1 MSDSYNA
8 QYFSDIAIDENQS
21 KAQQARRVVLS
32 SSGEDAEKAAKAT
45 NLAQDLGVP
54 KQAVQYDLEHYE
66 REKNF
71 SADYFTKLGSDY
83 PTMIDF
89 VSDPD
94 NASIVHDDMTYLEK
108 TAKTLVQVPG
118 QVKEGYYDVYLGNLR
133 NKQLYGAASE
143 QEIAYA
149 NELSQR
155 ERVAAEPTG
164 FISDT
169 ALKVAQ
175 QVPILGEVGL
185 EAGAYSVAGGATAL
199 GVGMI
204 TAPVIPEEIVTVP
217 MAMRAGGAYGAFNAS
232 RRLEG
237 GLAFDEFLSFKDADG
252 QPLDENVA
260 RGAAMIVGI
269 TNGAVELIPL
279 KKLAETV
286 PGIEKLSQYF
296 TKDGLKEALKYPSVR
311 EALSD
316 IGQRYAKAIVAEG
329 STEIAQEAMTMYTGE
344 LIKAIDDGDFEAL
357 SVEEQ
362 VERLAEAGKSGMQV
376 AAGLGLPGSAV
387 RAGKVIAEQTGQ
399 PNPMNVAEYVRNARD
414 TLANSDGKLM
424 TRSKPKM
431 REYIDGLTEGQT
443 FYLDA
448 GATSALYQK
457 MSEEQKQQIINAIP
471 DFEASLDG
479 AVRTK
484 DSFEIPAADFFTY
497 IQPFDEEG
505 VLDEYVTLSPEHY
518 SAADLNEIDEMISD
532 LMDEAQALEE
542 QQTDGDVVENNIYQQ
557 LLQNFNGRKAPSG
570 RVDVARLMSQN
581 PRAFYETMLERSNQ
595 DPRVKEILDRLVR
608 DIVIRRQVPNLERV
622 LKIDELDLTL
632 DRVRDR
638 AARRAAA
645 QESGQSPDMFG
656 RVKTKKKKGKA
667 KPTPVISWLG
677 KRVGLRPG
685 GAAAR
690 ELAAMDITPK
700 SHPRLFKTKGIGSVD
715 NIPAAEFNEEIG
727 NQVGLIAQE
736 DENGYVDQG
745 WLLEQM
751 RNESFGEGALT
762 QEQRDAEAEQAYLD
776 DIEQVMQMVGVD
788 LDMPNAD
795 IKEQLQRYQDDL
807 GQVVEQESQQEIV
820 NKATDTPQQAEQLTE
835 KVEKVKQEE
844 ATQEQFEPEKKPEP
858 IQPDKPIEDF
868 GEEISGARK
877 HEYTEKLSK
886 ALPEDVKDFTLSKIF
901 PEPDYDKMIADGVDV
916 RILAAVKAMRDRIPS
931 KPRKKWKLERWAD
944 ELKIMR
950 AFSIDLIDGSV
961 SIDDLLKKMD
971 SPEFKTLSDIKEDI
985 ELYIELGYPTFKNAK
1000 GYAVAVAKSF
1010 IDEQGNK
1017 RDEPVDQ
1024 WMIVKDRRLIG
1035 GYSDRNRAI
1044 DVLREKLSL
1053 QPETGGK
1060 RKTKLDIWQVR
1071 TTGEI
1076 VIGKKV
1082 GSGKY
1087 IDLKTGFSDVKEARK
1102 YLNDNEDA
1110 LLVMLESKKKI
1121 APVRKAENAPREGVD
1136 RRMGENITPEKF
1148 AREFG
1153 FRGVQFGN
1161 YVEQYKRAQ
1170 DLNESYDALLD
1181 MADIIGVEGRAL
1193 SLNGTLGLAF
1203 GARGKGAA
1211 GSGGIVAAAHYERGH
1226 VVINLTK
1233 KSGAGSLGHEWWH
1246 ALDNYFGKK
1255 NDNGDYLSEK
1265 PKQRKIGKNYKKIE
1279 DADQPVRKE
1288 VVDAFKGVIDAINKT
1303 DMRKRATELDK
1314 KRTKTYWTTDREM
1327 TARAFE
1333 SYLIYKADQKGERN
1347 DYLANIVKEDTWK
1360 ALMEGEDA
1368 FPYLQPEEISNI
1380 VAPAF
1385 DNLFDTLQTRETD
1398 QGVEFYQRE
1407 GAQPADFLQS
1417 ALLRAA
1423 QNINQPKGTGDQML
1437 SMLRKMPGIKEEE
1450 IAWTG
1455 LDEFLKG
1462 KKTVTKDQVISYLD
1476 DNQVQIEEVELNSST
1491 VSDEDSIQFAYEDI
1505 SEKID
1510 EAEVDD
1516 KKLQALL
1523 KTWYYDPTRENW
1535 SALKDRLDGFGIG
1548 VDYDN
1553 SSFFSDIDETKFSQ
1567 YTLPGGENYREVLLT
1582 LPNDAEIEVRQAEGK
1597 YRLWDKSKKDWVRTS
1612 GGKLISGF
1620 DTKDEAN
1627 EQARMLGDNG
1637 YNRDVRKQ
1645 DFTSSHYS
1653 HANILAHM
1661 RLNDRTDADG
1671 KRVLFIEE
1679 IQSDWHQAGRKKGY
1693 KGGLAALKEKADIAK
1708 QNFEKWLKENP
1719 DKTADEWREKN
1730 PEMSADF
1737 AAYSSAE
1744 YNEAG
1749 RVPDA
1754 PFKKNWH
1761 EMAFRRVAQM
1771 AAQQGYDAVSWTPGE
1786 VQNDRYDL
1794 RKQVKAIAYWKNDIY
1809 PDKYDIRVDIIDSM
1823 DSKHFREKTIDDIE
1837 DIVGKEIAQ
1846 KILKEEGEKVDD
1858 RITEISGDGL
1868 KIGGEGMKGFYDK
1881 ILKKYVEKFGKK
1893 YGAKVGVTSV
1903 NLGTQQKE
1911 TPSWTIAETET
1922 VNKLEGSQDVWQMPI
1937 TDKMRES
1944 AVKGFELFQNEG
1956 DARGSIEFTPS
1967 GQSIIRLFEKEDL
1980 STFMHEAGHLY
1991 WRAMSEIAALD
2002 NAPEQVAQDV
2012 ATVRKWVGAKDGAT
2026 LTVEQEEKIADAFLE
2041 YIRKGDAPSVDLQS
2055 AFQRMKG
2062 WLMRIYRGVRDTL
2075 PKINK
2080 DISDVFDRM
2089 LATDDAIER
2098 VRTEP
2103 AFKVDEAIL
2112 ALLPKAQADRMR
2124 KKYEKTLEHA
2134 KERILKKAIRQA
2146 EAKATKTYKK
2156 ERGALQER
2164 ITKEVEQERTYA
2176 AMDRILEEGGLSR
2189 KGVTQVHGKEAVPY
2203 LSGHGGLVK
2212 KGGQH
2217 PDVYADILGY
2227 RNGYEMLMDFMNA
2240 EKKKDRI
2247 TRLTDQAMLERY
2259 GDMLNDGSIDDE
2271 AMRLYH
2277 NRLRKEVIALEMKA
2291 LAELGSIPAPDPDGI
2306 EAAAIKLV
2314 GDLSVS
2320 KLQPGRYLR
2329 AENRAYFDYGKALGQ
2344 GNYARAAR
2352 AKAQQLLNHHM
2363 YKMTADARETVEKSV
2378 KGWRRFGRPDKKIAK
2393 AKSINID
2400 YVYAIRA
2407 ILARHDIGRSDFAFQ
2422 DWFEQLRAESP
2433 DSAQALAQLINMN
2446 TEGAKPYKDLSVDEF
2461 MGLKDSIEGLI
2472 ELGRDTLKIELDGKR
2487 LTAREAAQ
2495 AAADTIYDNNKERDM
2510 SKHYEGM
2517 IDKARE
2523 LVAGFDSS
2531 VTRMEFI
2538 LKAMEGNEL
2547 NGTLAQMFMNPLAK
2561 ADAREQE
2568 MHKEIAE
2575 KFREIIEKNG
2585 GVGNRWKQKVYD
2597 QRLDGAFTVRNIV
2610 TIALNM
2616 GNEGN
2621 LEKLLDGYSWEYAD
2635 VKDLVERYLTKEDMD
2650 TVQEIWDLMETL
2662 RPDLQRVHKE
2672 VTGFPMEIVKAQPLE
2687 TKWGTYKGGYF
2698 PVVYDIKRSDIGA
2711 RNAEDVSVFESNF
2724 TIPSVGKGMTKS
2736 RSTFSAPVDL
2746 DFESIV
2752 SGHFAKTIHLITHG
2766 TAVKDLNRVIMNP
2779 IFKDAIIKTAGVQVY
2794 NQFKPWL
2801 QAVAANRVYDNPV
2814 KAQDKVVRHLRVA
2827 TTNLFLGFSVTT
2839 GIKQTL
2845 GMTATYAAVLRGEV
2859 SQKNFFKS
2867 LRQYYTA
2874 PASMSKFVM
2883 ENSAEMQGRIRKM
2896 DANVAMVMSSVS
2908 KLNTTYD
2915 KVMYAGMAFNS
2926 YSQMY
2931 TVDMPTWIAGYNQAM
2946 DKYNGNHEQA
2956 VNYADA
2962 LVRQTQGSGAVKDLS
2977 VFQRGTETEK
2987 AAWAM
2992 FGTYIIGVLYPKLR
3006 ELGIDTSRGN
3016 VARSAMSL
3024 TSLLFVPAILEGL
3037 MSDPP
3042 EDDEGLL
3049 EWTLLKSML
3058 YGASSLPIIG
3068 GIVQGYAGDFGYS
3081 MSAIESPINMM
3092 INNVKSD
3099 DPEKFTKGLV
3109 VGLGIATKLPVYK
3122 PYQALDELIDQA
3134 SGQEDV
3140 NIPELLQVVKDSDR

>member
-1 MSDSYNA
+1 MSDSFNA
-8 QYFSDIAIDENQS
+8 QYFTDIAIDETED

-32 SSGEDAEKAAKAT
+32 ASGEDAEKSAKAA

-71 SADYFTKLGSDY
+71 GADYFTRLGSDY

-118 QVKEGYYDVYLGNLR
+118 QVKEGYYDVHLGNLR
-133 NKQLYGAASE
+133 NKQMYGAASE
-143 QEIAYA
+143 EEIAYA
-149 NELSQR
+149 NQLSQR
-155 ERVAAEPTG
+155 QRTAPEPTG

-175 QVPILGEVGL
+175 QLPILGAVGI
-185 EAGAYSVAGGATAL
+185 EAMGYSVAAGGAAL
-199 GVGMI
+199 GVGML
-204 TAPVIPEEIVTVP
+204 TAPVIPEEIITVP
-217 MAMRAGGAYGAFNAS
+217 MSMRAGGAYGAFNAS

-237 GLAFDEFLSFKDADG
+237 GLAFDEFLSFKDANG
-252 QPLDENVA
+252 QGIDEDVA

-296 TKDGLKEALKYPSVR
+296 TKDGLKQALKYPSVR

-329 STEIAQEAMTMYTGE
+329 STEIAQEAVTMYTGE
-344 LIKAIDDGDFEAL
+344 LIKAIDDGEFDTL
-357 SVEEQ
+357 SIEEQ
-362 VERLAEAGKSGMQV
+362 VSRLAEAGKAGAQV
-376 AAGLGLPGSAV
+376 AAGLGFAGTAV
-387 RAGKVIAEQTGQ
+387 RTGQVIAEQTGQ
-399 PNPMNVAEYVRNARD
+399 PNPMNVAEYVRNARE
-414 TLANSDGKLM
+414 TLADSGGKLM

-431 REYIDGLTEGQT
+431 REYIDGVTQGQT

-497 IQPFDEEG
+497 IQPFDEAG
-505 VLDEYVTLSPEHY
+505 TLDEYVTLSPEHY

-542 QQTDGDVVENNIYQQ
+542 HQTDGDVVESNIYQQ

-581 PRAFYETMLERSNQ
+581 PRAFYETMLDRSNQ

-608 DIVIRRQVPNLERV
+608 DVVIRRQVPNLQRV
-622 LKIDELDLTL
+622 LKIDELDLSL

-645 QESGQSPDMFG
+645 QEAGQSPDMFG
-656 RVKTKKKKGKA
+656 RVQTKKRKGKA

-677 KRVGLRPG
+677 KRVGIRPG

-700 SHPRLFKTKGIGSVD
+700 SHPRLFKAKGIGSVD
-715 NIPAAEFNEEIG
+715 NIPASEFNDEIG
-727 NQVGLIAQE
+727 NQIGLIAQE
-736 DENGYVDQG
+736 DENGYVDQE
-745 WLLEQM
+745 WLLEQL

-762 QEQRDAEAEQAYLD
+762 QEQMDAETEQAYLD

-795 IKEQLQRYQDDL
+795 IKAELQRYQDELAQDFDNQRSSEEFFQSVFHGSPYNFDKFTLEHIGKGEGNQAYGYGLYFTDRKAIAEYYKDSL
-807 GQVVEQESQQEIV
+807 GQMRVNGKPATVDEENAYSVLQDNDGNIQKAITDAKSEIKDGIPDFRKEILNKRLEILKLWEKDMPKISSDGQLYEVNIPENDVLLLWEKPLSEQPEIV
-820 NKATDTPQQAEQLTE
+820 Q
-835 KVEKVKQEE
+835 
-844 ATQEQFEPEKKPEP
+844 
-858 IQPDKPIEDF
+858 
-868 GEEISGARK
+868 
-877 HEYTEKLSK
+877 K
-886 ALPEDVKDFTLSKIF
+886 ALREILPQIKKSF
-901 PEPDYDKMIADGVDV
+901 PGFDGENATGAGFY
-916 RILAAVKAMRDRIPS
+916 AAYQSHRGNNAQT
-931 KPRKKWKLERWAD
+931 
-944 ELKIMR
+944 
-950 AFSIDLIDGSV
+950 V
-961 SIDDLLKKMD
+961 S
-971 SPEFKTLSDIKEDI
+971 ETLSD
-985 ELYIELGYPTFKNAK
+985 LGVK
-1000 GYAVAVAKSF
+1000 G
-1010 IDEQGNK
+1010 
-1017 RDEPVDQ
+1017 
-1024 WMIVKDRRLIG
+1024 
-1035 GYSDRNRAI
+1035 
-1044 DVLREKLSL
+1044 
-1053 QPETGGK
+1053 T
-1060 RKTKLDIWQVR
+1060 
-1071 TTGEI
+1071 
-1076 VIGKKV
+1076 
-1082 GSGKY
+1082 
-1087 IDLKTGFSDVKEARK
+1087 K
-1102 YLNDNEDA
+1102 YLDGQSRANG
-1110 LLVMLESKKKI
+1110 
-1121 APVRKAENAPREGVD
+1121 EG
-1136 RRMGENITPEKF
+1136 
-1148 AREFG
+1148 AY
-1153 FRGVQFGN
+1153 N
-1161 YVEQYKRAQ
+1161 YVIYDDSSIEV
-1170 DLNESYDALLD
+1170 LN
-1181 MADIIGVEGRAL
+1181 R
-1193 SLNGTLGLAF
+1193 
-1203 GARGKGAA
+1203 
-1211 GSGGIVAAAHYERGH
+1211 
-1226 VVINLTK
+1226 
-1233 KSGAGSLGHEWWH
+1233 
-1246 ALDNYFGKK
+1246 
-1255 NDNGDYLSEK
+1255 
-1265 PKQRKIGKNYKKIE
+1265 
-1279 DADQPVRKE
+1279 
-1288 VVDAFKGVIDAINKT
+1288 
-1303 DMRKRATELDK
+1303 
-1314 KRTKTYWTTDREM
+1314 
-1327 TARAFE
+1327 
-1333 SYLIYKADQKGERN
+1333 
-1347 DYLANIVKEDTWK
+1347 
-1360 ALMEGEDA
+1360 
-1368 FPYLQPEEISNI
+1368 
-1380 VAPAF
+1380 
-1385 DNLFDTLQTRETD
+1385 
-1398 QGVEFYQRE
+1398 FYQ
-1407 GAQPADFLQS
+1407 
-1417 ALLRAA
+1417 
-1423 QNINQPKGTGDQML
+1423 
-1437 SMLRKMPGIKEEE
+1437 
-1450 IAWTG
+1450 
-1455 LDEFLKG
+1455 
-1462 KKTVTKDQVISYLD
+1462 
-1476 DNQVQIEEVELNSST
+1476 
-1491 VSDEDSIQFAYEDI
+1491 
-1505 SEKID
+1505 
-1510 EAEVDD
+1510 
-1516 KKLQALL
+1516 
-1523 KTWYYDPTRENW
+1523 
-1535 SALKDRLDGFGIG
+1535 
-1548 VDYDN
+1548 
-1553 SSFFSDIDETKFSQ
+1553 
-1567 YTLPGGENYREVLLT
+1567 GGE
-1582 LPNDAEIEVRQAEGK
+1582 
-1597 YRLWDKSKKDWVRTS
+1597 
-1612 GGKLISGF
+1612 
-1620 DTKDEAN
+1620 
-1627 EQARMLGDNG
+1627 
-1637 YNRDVRKQ
+1637 
-1645 DFTSSHYS
+1645 
-1653 HANILAHM
+1653 
-1661 RLNDRTDADG
+1661 
-1671 KRVLFIEE
+1671 
-1679 IQSDWHQAGRKKGY
+1679 
-1693 KGGLAALKEKADIAK
+1693 
-1708 QNFEKWLKENP
+1708 
-1719 DKTADEWREKN
+1719 
-1730 PEMSADF
+1730 
-1737 AAYSSAE
+1737 
-1744 YNEAG
+1744 
-1749 RVPDA
+1749 
-1754 PFKKNWH
+1754 
-1761 EMAFRRVAQM
+1761 
-1771 AAQQGYDAVSWTPGE
+1771 
-1786 VQNDRYDL
+1786 
-1794 RKQVKAIAYWKNDIY
+1794 
-1809 PDKYDIRVDIIDSM
+1809 
-1823 DSKHFREKTIDDIE
+1823 
-1837 DIVGKEIAQ
+1837 
-1846 KILKEEGEKVDD
+1846 
-1858 RITEISGDGL
+1858 
-1868 KIGGEGMKGFYDK
+1868 
-1881 ILKKYVEKFGKK
+1881 
-1893 YGAKVGVTSV
+1893 
-1903 NLGTQQKE
+1903 
-1911 TPSWTIAETET
+1911 
-1922 VNKLEGSQDVWQMPI
+1922 
-1937 TDKMRES
+1937 
-1944 AVKGFELFQNEG
+1944 

-2002 NAPEQVAQDV
+2002 NAPEQIAQDV
-2012 ATVRKWVGAKDGAT
+2012 ATVRAWVGAKDGAT
-2026 LTVEQEEKIADAFLE
+2026 LTVEQEEQIADAFLE

-2103 AFKVDEAIL
+2103 TFRIDEAIL
-2112 ALLPKAQADRMR
+2112 SLLPKAQADRMR
-2124 KKYEKTLEHA
+2124 KKYEKSVEHA
-2134 KERILKKAIRQA
+2134 KERILKKAIMQA
-2146 EAKATKTYKK
+2146 ESKATKTYKE
-2156 ERGALQER
+2156 ERTSVQAR

-2176 AMDRILEEGGLSR
+2176 AMDKILEEGGLSR

-2217 PDVYADILGY
+2217 PDVYADLLGY
-2227 RNGYEMLMDFMNA
+2227 SNGYEMLMDFMNA

-2247 TRLTDQAMLERY
+2247 NRLTDQAMLERY

-2271 AMRLYH
+2271 AMRIYH
-2277 NRLRKEVIALEMKA
+2277 NRLQKEVIALEMKA

-2314 GDLSVS
+2314 GDLQIS

-2363 YKMTADARETVEKSV
+2363 YVMTADARETVEKSV

-2407 ILARHDIGRSDFAFQ
+2407 ILARHDIGRSDFAFN

-2433 DSAQALAQLINMN
+2433 DSAQTLAQLINMN

-2510 SKHYEGM
+2510 SKHYEGLM
-2517 IDKARE
+2517 DKARE
-2523 LVAGFDSS
+2523 LVAGFDVS

-2538 LKAMEGNEL
+2538 LKALEGNEV
-2547 NGTLAQMFMNPLAK
+2547 NGKLAQMFINPLAK
-2561 ADAREQE
+2561 AEAAEQA
-2568 MHKEIAE
+2568 MHQDIAE
-2575 KFREIIEKNG
+2575 KFREIIKKNG

-2597 QRLDGAFTVRNIV
+2597 QRLDGSFTVRNIV

-2621 LEKLLDGYSWEYAD
+2621 LEKLLDGYNWEYAD
-2635 VKDLVERYLTKEDMD
+2635 VKAIVERYLTKEDMD
-2650 TVQEIWDLMETL
+2650 TVQEIWDLMEQL

-2698 PVVYDIKRSDIGA
+2698 PVVYDVKRSDVGA

-2736 RSTFSAPVDL
+2736 RSSFSAPVDL

-2766 TAVKDLNRVIMNP
+2766 TAVKDLNRIILNP
-2779 IFKDAIIKTAGVQVY
+2779 IFKEAILNTAGVQVY
-2794 NQFKPWL
+2794 SQFKPWL

-2845 GMTATYAAVLRGEV
+2845 GMTATYASVLRGEV
-2859 SQKNFFKS
+2859 TQKNFFKS
-2867 LRQYYTA
+2867 LRQYYTS

-2931 TVDMPTWIAGYNQAM
+2931 TVDMPTWIAGYNQGMEKHA
-2946 DKYNGNHEQA
+2946 GNHEQA

-3006 ELGIDTSRGN
+3006 ELGIDTTRGH
-3016 VARSAMSL
+3016 VARSAMAL
-3024 TSLLFVPAILEGL
+3024 TSLLFVPAVLEGL

-3042 EDDEGLL
+3042 DDDEGLL

-3081 MSAIESPINMM
+3081 MSAIESPINMV
-3092 INNVKSD
+3092 IKNIQSD
-3099 DPEKFTKGLV
+3099 DPEKFTKGIV
-3109 VGLGIATKLPVYK
+3109 VGVGLATKLPVYK

-3134 SGQEDV
+3134 SGEEDV
-3140 NIPELLQVVKDSDR
+3140 NISELLQIVKDSDR